1 MSDPPL
7 LHVGLDADALRRLIS
22 RQPVI
27 LRASTGERV
36 ALVAGEIDFQWLAE
50 FATKAVREMIYGE
63 GTP

>member
-7 LHVGLDADALRRLIS
+7 LHVGLNADALRRLIS

-27 LRASTGERV
+27 LRASTGEPV
-36 ALVAGEIDFQWLAE
+36 SLVAGEIDFQWLAE

>member
-63 GTP
+63 GTS

>member
-7 LHVGLDADALRRLIS
+7 LLVGLDADALRRLIS

>member
-27 LRASTGERV
+27 LRARTGERV

-63 GTP
+63 GTS

>member
-27 LRASTGERV
+27 LRARTGERV

>member
-7 LHVGLDADALRRLIS
+7 LHVGLNADALRRLIS

-27 LRASTGERV
+27 LRARTGERV

>member
-7 LHVGLDADALRRLIS
+7 LHVGLNADALRRLIS